1 MTKKIKNQSKRK
13 TTKKVFHEVKPDA
26 AGIDIGASEIFV
38 AVPDD
43 RDDKSIRK
51 YLTFTQD
58 LNDCAKWLVECGI
71 KTVAMESTGVYWIPV
86 YDILESYGLEVYLV
100 NARHVKNVPGRKTD
114 VVDCQWLQYLHS
126 VGLLRSSFR
135 PDGQIVAIRSLYRHR
150 ENLIRQ
156 NGSSIQHI
164 QKSLTQMNIFI
175 HNVISDIV
183 GVTGLAIIEA
193 IVKGQTNPKELLKF
207 KNYRIKASDEDIVK
221 SLTGNYKEEHV
232 FTLKQALE
240 TFHYFKKLIRQ
251 TDDEIEKLLLKF
263 DSQTTDTLPS
273 YKPSKAKN
281 HNEPS
286 FDLANHLYRILGAD
300 LTAIDGISA
309 HTANTIFTEIGFNLD
324 KFKTVNHFT
333 SWLGLSPNNKISG
346 GKILSVKTL
355 VSSSP
360 IAKALRISAMTL
372 SNSKSYLGN
381 YYRKMRA
388 RLGAPKA
395 ITAAAHKLA
404 RIIYSMLLN
413 KTPYDESVFAVQELK
428 WQEKKKK
435 AIIKQAKALGLQVI
449 EA

>member
-1 MTKKIKNQSKRK
+1 
-13 TTKKVFHEVKPDA
+13 
-26 AGIDIGASEIFV
+26 
-38 AVPDD
+38 
-43 RDDKSIRK
+43 
-51 YLTFTQD
+51 
-58 LNDCAKWLVECGI
+58 
-71 KTVAMESTGVYWIPV
+71 
-86 YDILESYGLEVYLV
+86 
-100 NARHVKNVPGRKTD
+100 
-114 VVDCQWLQYLHS
+114 
-126 VGLLRSSFR
+126 
-135 PDGQIVAIRSLYRHR
+135 
-150 ENLIRQ
+150 
-156 NGSSIQHI
+156 
-164 QKSLTQMNIFI
+164 MNIFI

-355 VSSSP
+355 VSSNP

-413 KTPYDESVFAVQELK
+413 KTPYDESIFAVQELK

-435 AIIKQAKALGLQVI
+435 AIIKQAKALGLQVVKT
-449 EA
+449 